1 MATVLKK
8 KRKRKALDYF
18 ASISAFN
25 KDLKGNYRG
34 NLMLDKRQ
42 NVFYPQYTKTFDE
55 CLWPQ
60 MDWVRMGCN
69 LKKS

>member
-25 KDLKGNYRG
+25 KDLKGKYRG

-42 NVFYPQYTKTFDE
+42 NVFYQQKPKSVTQICCRLSPQYTKTFDE
-55 CLWPQ
+55 CL
-60 MDWVRMGCN
+60 
-69 LKKS
+69 